1 MGDALKGR
9 RLLIAAAVAAAVMVG
24 IGAAAQ
30 AGLLSRAESGD
41 ESSRAAGAAIGD
53 PSAPGSDMVAVSE
66 STATHNE
73 DGASASATLLRV
85 GDTKVGEAPPGVND
99 VLAPALNGQPT
110 EALID
115 GGCDGD
121 TEAAQDAPMCAALLQ
136 TFVFEDDENGA
147 TAVYA
152 PVVVGTEE
160 TGLIYVLPSAAGQGG
175 CDGLA
180 IGALVYM
187 SSTGEGLDVSEDFNE
202 CAE

>member
-1 MGDALKGR
+1 MGDAMKGR
-9 RLLIAAAVAAAVMVG
+9 RMLIAAAVAGAVLAGV
-24 IGAAAQ
+24 GAAAQ

-53 PSAPGSDMVAVSE
+53 PNAPGTDIIAVSE
-66 STATHNE
+66 SNASSV
-73 DGASASATLLRV
+73 DGEGEASATLLRV
-85 GDTKVGEAPPGVND
+85 GDVKVGEAPPGFTD
-99 VLAPALNGQPT
+99 VLGPALNGQPT

-121 TEAAQDAPMCAALLQ
+121 SQMAEDASLCAALLQ
-136 TFVFEDDENGA
+136 TFVFEGGDEA

-152 PVVVGTEE
+152 PLVVGAEGV
-160 TGLIYVLPSAAGQGG
+160 GLVYVLPAAASQED

-180 IGALVYM
+180 IGALVYQAPP
-187 SSTGEGLDVSEDFNE
+187 GDGLDVSEASNE